1 MAELDRFNLQRFL
14 KAQDP
19 VLAEVVAELRSGR
32 KRTHWMWFIF
42 PQVAGLGF
50 SPTSQF
56 YAIGSVEEARAYLDH
71 PVLGRRLRQCVAF
84 LLAGESSSAFTV
96 FGQPDTMKFQSSLT
110 LFAGIS
116 EPESVFDQALEKFY
130 KGERCQ
136 VTQAFLT
143 HS

>member
-14 KAQDP
+14 KAQNP
-19 VLAEVVAELRSGR
+19 VFAEVVAELRSGR

-42 PQVAGLGF
+42 PQIAGLGF

-56 YAIGSVEEARAYLDH
+56 FAIGSVEEARAYLDH
-71 PVLGRRLRQCVAF
+71 PVLGRRLRQCVAI
-84 LLAGESSSAFTV
+84 LLAGENSSALAI

-116 EPESVFDQALEKFY
+116 EPGSVFDQALEKFF

-136 VTQAFLT
+136 VTQAF
-143 HS
+143 

>member
-71 PVLGRRLRQCVAF
+71 PVLGRRLRQCVAI
-84 LLAGESSSAFTV
+84 LLAGEGSSAFTI

>member
-1 MAELDRFNLQRFL
+1 MAELDRFNLQRFIT
-14 KAQDP
+14 AQEP
-19 VLAEVVAELRSGR
+19 VFAEVVAELRAGR
-32 KRTHWMWFIF
+32 KRTHWMWFVF

-56 YAIGSVEEARAYLDH
+56 YAVGSVEEARAFLDH
-71 PVLGRRLRQCVAF
+71 PVLGRRLRQCVAI
-84 LLAGESSSAFTV
+84 LLAGEDSSALAI
-96 FGQPDTMKFQSSLT
+96 FGQPDTMKLQSSLT

-116 EPESVFDQALEKFY
+116 VAGSVFDQALDKFF

-136 VTQAFLT
+136 VTQAFLA